1 MAGNFSNINVSNL
14 LGGTGDS
21 LVASVQKAA
30 GFSNTVNRATVDVAM
45 TKIFG
50 SSKIPVPSLGSAV
63 PDAASI
69 GAALDI
75 AKAQTVLK
83 DLQGQSNRLLGTVQ
97 TALGSS
103 LGGLTSQVTNLT
115 RSATTVFNPGAV
127 RAIV

>member
-1 MAGNFSNINVSNL
+1 LASNFSNLNVTSL

-50 SSKIPVPSLGSAV
+50 SSKIPVPSLGPQLPSSA
-63 PDAASI
+63 SL

-75 AKAQTVLK
+75 TKAQNVLK
-83 DLQGQSNRLLGTVQ
+83 DLQGQGSRLLGSVQ
-97 TALGSS
+97 SSIGSGI
-103 LGGLTSQVTNLT
+103 GGLTSQVT
-115 RSATTVFNPGAV
+115 SVTTGFNPNSV
-127 RAIV
+127 LRI